1 MIERL
6 NRLINYLTESDI
18 DKQSVKKNSFDLI
31 ILAGNSLPSLAK
43 HSAYLMDQKV
53 APKLLITGGYG
64 HGTKRLI
71 DNIKQESIL
80 RKREYQNSDSE
91 AFLLKKIF
99 DKHRKFVIG
108 EVLLEEKSR
117 NTGENAEF
125 TFRKIIESEVKAEKI
140 LLLQDPILLRRTK
153 LTFKQQFNNEQ
164 YRFFS
169 YLPFELH
176 LSELNEEISF
186 IDSKLNNLWE
196 KEYFISLILGEIRR
210 LHDSKDGYGPK
221 GKGFIPHV
229 ELPERIL
236 EEYYYL
242 KEKLYYYR

>member
-6 NRLINYLTESDI
+6 NHLINYLTESDI
-18 DKQSVKKNSFDLI
+18 DKQNVKKNSFDLI
-31 ILAGNSLPSLAK
+31 ILAGNSLPSLAR

-64 HGTKRLI
+64 HGTKRLFT
-71 DNIKQESIL
+71 NIEQESIL
-80 RKREYQNSDSE
+80 KKSEYQNSDSE
-91 AFLLKKIF
+91 ALLLKKIF
-99 DKHRKFVIG
+99 DKHREFVTG
-108 EVLLEEKSR
+108 EVSLEEKSR

-125 TFRKIIESEVKAEKI
+125 TYKKIIESGIKAEKI

-153 LTFKQQFNNEQ
+153 LTFKQQFNSGQ
-164 YRFFS
+164 YRIFS
-169 YLPFELH
+169 YSPFIIY
-176 LSELNEEISF
+176 LSELNGEISF

-196 KEYFISLILGEIRR
+196 KEYFISLVLGEIRR
-210 LHDSKDGYGPK
+210 LHDSEDGYGPK

-236 EEYYYL
+236 EDYYYL